1 MRDSKWRAKASK
13 EGLFK
18 NKVLSDIK
26 NVVVNKLDEVY
37 KSLFN
42 ETFTSSA
49 GVTNTPNTA
58 SNTQARK
65 VRKIQRS
72 TAKLVKTNIE
82 NIWAERS
89 VET

>member
-1 MRDSKWRAKASK
+1 M
-13 EGLFK
+13 
-18 NKVLSDIK
+18 
-26 NVVVNKLDEVY
+26 NKLGEVY
-37 KSLFN
+37 KGVFN

-49 GVTNTPNTA
+49 GITNTPITA
-58 SNTQARK
+58 SNTQARN

-89 VET
+89 AET

>member
-1 MRDSKWRAKASK
+1 MKR
-13 EGLFK
+13 LLQ
-18 NKVLSDIK
+18 VLGMQTHLIQLRIHK
-26 NVVVNKLDEVY
+26 
-37 KSLFN
+37 
-42 ETFTSSA
+42 
-49 GVTNTPNTA
+49 P
-58 SNTQARK
+58 